1 MEIPSMEQRSARAS
15 LRPVRA
21 GAQATHD
28 AFLAT
33 ARRLL
38 ADRDFDALSVV
49 EIAAANGLSVGSF
62 YGRFHDKEAF
72 FAVLQEQ
79 VTSEWIAAATQALNP
94 PSLSAM
100 SGAQATTRICTT
112 IVRLMRMDAGFL
124 RAALKH
130 ASTQPSAWTPIKKT
144 GHAIVDLAVQA
155 LRPLLLD
162 MPARQRTV
170 RIRFAMQMVYG
181 TCINAVLHDP
191 GPLLLG
197 SRQLERELARTMC
210 LYLGLAAARV
220 DV

>member
-1 MEIPSMEQRSARAS
+1 MEIPSTEQRSARSS

-21 GAQATHD
+21 GARATHD

-38 ADRDFDALSVV
+38 AEKDFDALSIS

-79 VTSEWIAAATQALNP
+79 VTSEWVAASNRALTP
-94 PSLSAM
+94 ASLSAM
-100 SGAQATTRICTT
+100 SGPQTVARICAM
-112 IVRLMRMDAGFL
+112 IVQLMKMDAGFL

-130 ASTQPSAWTPIKKT
+130 ASTQPSSWTPIRRAGQVT
-144 GHAIVDLAVQA
+144 VELAVQA
-155 LRPLLLD
+155 LRPLLVAI
-162 MPARQRTV
+162 PIRRRTA

-191 GPLLLG
+191 GPLFLG
-197 SRQLERELARTMC
+197 GRQLERELARTVC
-210 LYLGLAAARV
+210 LYLGLATARF
-220 DV
+220 DA